1 MDHLTP
7 GYRSERLA
15 RTRHQAEAESFL
27 LAASRRP
34 VRRPVLRVLAWATIG
49 AMGGL
54 TAVLCALVAP
64 DGLVLF
70 GLLAGLMF
78 GATR

>member
-7 GYRSERLA
+7 GYREARL
-15 RTRHQAEAESFL
+15 
-27 LAASRRP
+27 SRPLRP
-34 VRRPVLRVLAWATIG
+34 HTLRVLAWATIG
-49 AMGGL
+49 ALGGL

-64 DGLVLF
+64 DGLVLT
-70 GLLAGLMF
+70 GLIAGALF